1 MLHARAIPQNA
12 AAPRW
17 GLLVRCP
24 AAVSTDETQARLT
37 DLETRLAYQEHTLE
51 KLDAVIAA
59 QARSIASLQAGLD
72 RLARRMDGL
81 QQDALADESQQRP
94 PHY

>member
-1 MLHARAIPQNA
+1 
-12 AAPRW
+12 
-17 GLLVRCP
+17 
-24 AAVSTDETQARLT
+24 VSTDETQARLT
-37 DLETRLAYQEHTLE
+37 DLETRLAYQEDTLE

-81 QQDALADESQQRP
+81 QQEALDDESQQRP